1 MSLINK
7 MLQDLDA
14 RGGKPGVALG
24 QQELRPVA
32 MPRKKLLPALLGAG
46 AVGVVALAAGSWY
59 GWHYFTKN
67 TVKPRPAP
75 VMVVVPQAQVQTQVV
90 QVASVA
96 AASAP
101 ASAPTAGDGAA
112 TGDGA
117 AAATVPAPVPVPV
130 PAAASGAMPAN
141 ATPPA
146 PVIAAAAPT
155 KAVLSDDPGSDA
167 ARRTRK
173 HKRKQTSEAMASA
186 KSERSEEAKRIQTA
200 LADNTA
206 TERRADRAK
215 ARAKPTAK
223 EEGAQAAGGVS
234 RDLGP
239 AQLAENRYRRA
250 LQDLQE
256 GRTSEAL
263 VELRR
268 AVELAPRH
276 DAARQT
282 LVTLLIENHRTDEA
296 AQQLQQA
303 LALDDHQPDM
313 AMLLARLQL
322 ESGGPALDT
331 LLRTLPYAG
340 DNAEYQGFVAGVLQR
355 AQRHGEAVEH
365 YQAALKLAPQKG
377 VWWMGLGISLQAG
390 KRLPE
395 ARIAY
400 TRARAA
406 SGMTPE
412 LLAFVDRKLEALGR

>member
-14 RGGKPGVALG
+14 RGGKPAVALG

-59 GWHYFTKN
+59 GWHYLNKN

-75 VMVVVPQAQVQTQVV
+75 VMVVVPQAQPQAA
-90 QVASVA
+90 QVASA
-96 AASAP
+96 AAAYVSASAP
-101 ASAPTAGDGAA
+101 A
-112 TGDGA
+112 
-117 AAATVPAPVPVPV
+117 PVV
-130 PAAASGAMPAN
+130 
-141 ATPPA
+141 
-146 PVIAAAAPT
+146 AAAAPT
-155 KAVLSDDPGSDA
+155 EAVLSDDPDSDA
-167 ARRTRK
+167 APRARK

-186 KSERSEEAKRIQTA
+186 TSERSAEAARLQA
-200 LADNTA
+200 AFADNTA
-206 TERRADRAK
+206 AERRGDKAK
-215 ARAKPTAK
+215 PRAKPAAK

-256 GRTSEAL
+256 GRNSEAL

-296 AQQLQQA
+296 AQQLQLA

-395 ARIAY
+395 ARTAY
-400 TRARAA
+400 TRAKAA

-412 LLAFVDRKLEALGR
+412 LQAFVDRKLEALGR

>member
-14 RGGKPGVALG
+14 RGGKPGAALG

-32 MPRKKLLPALLGAG
+32 MPRKRLLPVLLGVG
-46 AVGVVALAAGSWY
+46 AVAVVAMGAGSWY
-59 GWHYFTKN
+59 GWHYFTSH

-75 VMVVVPQAQVQTQVV
+75 VMVVVPQAP
-90 QVASVA
+90 ASVPAPA
-96 AASAP
+96 AAAAALPSA
-101 ASAPTAGDGAA
+101 TNAGDGAA
-112 TGDGA
+112 SRA
-117 AAATVPAPVPVPV
+117 AVP
-130 PAAASGAMPAN
+130 PAAAGARDAAAVAAARSPADGS
-141 ATPPA
+141 AAGGTADRAEHAGGDPAGPVLTDDMDSAPA
-146 PVIAAAAPT
+146 PH
-155 KAVLSDDPGSDA
+155 
-167 ARRTRK
+167 ARKRK
-173 HKRKQTSEAMASA
+173 HDVRE
-186 KSERSEEAKRIQTA
+186 
-200 LADNTA
+200 
-206 TERRADRAK
+206 AK
-215 ARAKPTAK
+215 ARAQADRGNEGLVSRHREQARLQAKPANR
-223 EEGAQAAGGVS
+223 EAGAASAGGVS

-256 GRTSEAL
+256 GRNVEAL
-263 VELRR
+263 VELQH

-276 DAARQT
+276 EAARQT

-296 AQQLQQA
+296 IVQLQQA
-303 LALDDHQPDM
+303 LALDARQPDM
-313 AMLLARLQL
+313 AMLLSRLQL

-395 ARIAY
+395 ARAAY

-412 LLAFVDRKLEALGR
+412 LQAFLDRKLEALGR